1 LCDGPCAENR
11 KMRKMS
17 REFVF
22 IMLMMSLSL
31 LVVSP
36 LLASSDWKMVKVTT
50 TVGGTV
56 RCEVTKGWDYDVYWI
71 GQDDTETFWA
81 KAGSK
86 LVCTPYPKSGYEF
99 DGWTGTPGDLQGNKY
114 VKNVNDGVDI
124 VAHFKLSRVKVTFT
138 YSGSSIAPKVTY
150 QVSGSSTQTET
161 APFSIQV
168 DKGKSITFSYETQM
182 DSGGTRYIL
191 DSVSH
196 SSPITANCDM
206 TVKATYHTE
215 YYLKVISA
223 HDTPTPTSGWFM
235 EGEEITAKV
244 ISPVG
249 GGSSRYTCTGWTGSG
264 SVPSSGS
271 QKSVTFKINE
281 PSSITW
287 NWETQY
293 LVTFRQ
299 MGLGSDAHG
308 LVVTVNSE
316 DKGVTAMP
324 YGLWVDEGDYV
335 KYSYQTSVDGV
346 SKYWLQKVIG
356 PSSQIR
362 VNSPTIVT
370 GIYLNMSSFDDINV
384 IGEGFRLIYTEDKW
398 NPLTYKLTASR
409 SGQFQY
415 NVFYLG
421 TPGEDIAIDVSI
433 PYPFITVGDNPVRAY
448 GYVETIGP
456 RIIEPSQ
463 ELKYFKITGT
473 ETRTGSGSLGIA
485 LADYG
490 ENVATAT
497 SKLVIRA
504 SGTVPET
511 GLVMLAVQLEYGLK
525 GSVGYTADSS
535 SNAMIGF
542 SEMIANNEA
551 YTFSYKVGEES
562 GNTTMHNEN
571 IFKTNNGFAG
581 IVTDEDGNPIEGA
594 RVYLYGQYG
603 NFIGSTLTDSDGW
616 YGFSYKHSGG
626 PASYTLS
633 CNGVVKTVNMI
644 SGQKSVVDF

>member
-1 LCDGPCAENR
+1 
-11 KMRKMS
+11 MRKMS

-22 IMLMMSLSL
+22 ILMMSLSL
-31 LVVSP
+31 LVISP
-36 LLASSDWKMVKVTT
+36 ALADSWKMVKVTT
-50 TVGGTV
+50 TIGGTV
-56 RCEVTKGWDYDVYWI
+56 KCEVTKGSYYYVHLIGEADTDV
-71 GQDDTETFWA
+71 FWA
-81 KAGSK
+81 IAGSK

-99 DGWTGTPGDLQGNKY
+99 DGWTGTPGDLQENNY

-124 VAHFKLSRVKVTFT
+124 VAHFKPSKVKVTFT
-138 YSGSSIAPKVTY
+138 YSGSSIAPEVTY
-150 QVSGSSTQTET
+150 QVSGSSPQTET

-182 DSGGTRYIL
+182 GNGGTRYIL

-206 TVKATYHTE
+206 TIRATYHTE

-223 HDTPTPTSGWFM
+223 HDTPTPASGWFV
-235 EGEEITAKV
+235 EGEEITAEV
-244 ISPVG
+244 SSPVG
-249 GGSSRYTCTGWTGSG
+249 GGGSRYICTGWTGSG

-308 LVVTVNSE
+308 LVVTVNGE
-316 DKGVTAMP
+316 DKDLTDMP
-324 YGLWVDEGDYV
+324 YALWVDEGKYV
-335 KYSYQTSVDGV
+335 KYSYQTTVNGI

-356 PSSQIR
+356 PSSQIK
-362 VNSPTIVT
+362 VNKQTIVT
-370 GIYLNMSSFDDINV
+370 GIYLNMSSFNDMNIFGD
-384 IGEGFRLIYTEDKW
+384 GFRLIYTEDKW
-398 NPLTYKLTASR
+398 NPLTYKLTASGP
-409 SGQFQY
+409 GQFQY
-415 NVFYLG
+415 SVFYLG
-421 TPGEDIAIDVSI
+421 TPGEDITMDVSI
-433 PYPFITVGDNPVRAY
+433 PYPFTTVGDNPVRAY

-456 RIIEPSQ
+456 GMIEPSQ

-473 ETRTGSGSLGIA
+473 ETTTGSGSLGIV

-511 GLVMLAVQLEYGLK
+511 GLVMLTVQLEYGLK

-542 SEMIANNEA
+542 GERITNNEA
-551 YTFSYKVGEES
+551 YTFSYTVGKES
-562 GNTTMHNEN
+562 GNTTIHNEN
-571 IFKTNNGFAG
+571 IFKANNGFAG

-594 RVYLYGQYG
+594 RVYLYGPYG

-633 CNGVVKTVNMI
+633 CNGVVKTVNVF